1 MKGVIN
7 KMKFEEER
15 KLLVEYGKKMV
26 DRNLTKGSGGN
37 LSIFIREEGLMA
49 ITPSGI
55 DYYEMKPEDIVI
67 MDLEDN
73 VVDGDKRPSSEYSM
87 HRIFYKERD
96 DIDSVVH
103 LHSVYSTILAC
114 LRQELPATHYLIG
127 VSGGENVRCAKYATY
142 STEELAENAFEA
154 MKDRNAVFLANHGLL
169 VGAKSLSSAFGKAEE
184 IELCAEVYYRAKSI
198 GEPVI
203 LDTQEVNKMLKMFQ
217 GYGQRA

>member
-1 MKGVIN
+1 
-7 KMKFEEER
+7 MKFEKER
-15 KLLVEYGKKMV
+15 RLLVEYGKKMI

-37 LSIFIREEGLMA
+37 LSIFIRKEGLMA
-49 ITPSGI
+49 ITPSGM
-55 DYYEMKPEDIVI
+55 DYYETKPEDIVI
-67 MDLEDN
+67 MDLEDTII
-73 VVDGDKRPSSEYSM
+73 DGDKKPSSEYLM
-87 HRIFYKERD
+87 HKIFYKERN

-127 VSGGENVRCAKYATY
+127 VSGGENVRCAKYATF
-142 STEELAENAFEA
+142 STQELAINAFEA

-169 VGAKSLSSAFGKAEE
+169 VGSKSLASAFTKAEE

-203 LDTQEVNKMLKMFQ
+203 LDKQEVNKMLKMFK
-217 GYGQRA
+217 GYGQRVE

>member
-1 MKGVIN
+1 
-7 KMKFEEER
+7 MKFEEER

-26 DRNLTKGSGGN
+26 DRDLTKGSGGN

-87 HRIFYKERD
+87 HRIFYKERK

-127 VSGGENVRCAKYATY
+127 VAGGENVRCAKYATY
-142 STEELAENAFEA
+142 STEELARNAFEA

-169 VGAKSLSSAFGKAEE
+169 VGGKSLSSAFGKAEE

>member
-1 MKGVIN
+1 
-7 KMKFEEER
+7 MKFEEER

-142 STEELAENAFEA
+142 STEELARNAFEA
-154 MKDRNAVFLANHGLL
+154 MKGRNAVFLANHGLL
-169 VGAKSLSSAFGKAEE
+169 VGGKSLSSAFGKAEE

>member
-1 MKGVIN
+1 
-7 KMKFEEER
+7 MKFEKER

-55 DYYEMKPEDIVI
+55 DYYKMKPEDIVI

-142 STEELAENAFEA
+142 STEELAKNAFEA